1 MKSKKIKRIIP
12 LLDIK
17 NGLVIKGV
25 NLEGLRILAHAE
37 SLASFYYNKGADE
50 ICYIDNV
57 ATLYGTNNLTKFVS
71 KTAKNIF
78 IPLSVGGGVRNI
90 SDIQKL
96 FIAGADK
103 VCINSAV
110 IDDINFLNKA
120 KKIFGSANISIIV
133 QSICI
138 DKEYYISKSN
148 GRDVVKI
155 NPFDWARVLEDN
167 GAGEIIL
174 TSVNKEGLRKGFDY
188 KITSKVSEALEIPV
202 IAHGGAGSFNDI
214 YKIFK
219 QTKISGVALAS
230 FLHYDAINYLEK
242 PKTKIGNTNFI
253 SNFKKK
259 KTKKNLIKELKKF
272 LYSKGISVRL

>member
-174 TSVNKEGLRKGFDY
+174 TSVNKEGLRK
-188 KITSKVSEALEIPV
+188 
-202 IAHGGAGSFNDI
+202 
-214 YKIFK
+214 
-219 QTKISGVALAS
+219 
-230 FLHYDAINYLEK
+230 
-242 PKTKIGNTNFI
+242 
-253 SNFKKK
+253 
-259 KTKKNLIKELKKF
+259 
-272 LYSKGISVRL
+272 RL